1 MALYD
6 LTHLMHSDMPVYPGK
21 QQPLIAPAATIET
34 DGYREMRLE
43 LDGHTG
49 THIDAPAHMLPNG
62 KMLTDYP
69 VSKFTGKAFILL
81 VEEGKEYIEITDL
94 KTYEKEIV
102 SSDFVLFHTGWGRF
116 WGTNDYLK
124 GFPVLSEDAAK
135 WLTTFHLKGIG
146 IDAISVDP
154 VESSDYPVHYIFFRA
169 DMVIIENLVIPEIL
183 HEMSGRLYCFPIH
196 FMQADGAPVR
206 AVFEIFKD

>member
-43 LDGHTG
+43 IDGHTG

-94 KTYEKEIV
+94 KAYEKEIV

-146 IDAISVDP
+146 IDTISVDP
-154 VESSDYPVHYIFFRA
+154 VESETWAVHHILFQN
-169 DMVIIENLVIPEIL
+169 DLIIIENLIFPETLL
-183 HEMSGRLYCFPIH
+183 HGSGQFHSFPLK
-196 FMQADGAPVR
+196 FGAADGSPVR
-206 AVFEIFKD
+206 AVIMVK